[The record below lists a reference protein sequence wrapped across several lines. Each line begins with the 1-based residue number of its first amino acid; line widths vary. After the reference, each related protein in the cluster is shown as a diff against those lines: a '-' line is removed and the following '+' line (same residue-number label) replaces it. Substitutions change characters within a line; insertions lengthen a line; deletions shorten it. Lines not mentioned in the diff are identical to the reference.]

1 MKAISYNQRK
11 GRHKKAL
18 CPGPPQG
25 LAWCHLGMGVDMG
38 VSVRLLT
45 WWAFVYN
52 LSQNFHYPFAMNF

>member
-38 VSVRLLT
+38 VCK
-45 WWAFVYN
+45 AIN
-52 LSQNFHYPFAMNF
+52 LVGFCL